1 MFLVRY
7 ETFRKQERN
16 EECLNNFGREI
27 LKEVVI
33 WKTLASTASLSKI
46 DFKLL

>member
-1 MFLVRY
+1 MFIISY
-7 ETFRKQERN
+7 QIFRKQERN

-33 WKTLASTASLSKI
+33 WKTLTSTASLY
-46 DFKLL
+46 

>member
-1 MFLVRY
+1 MFRILY
-7 ETFRKQERN
+7 QKLRKQERN

-33 WKTLASTASLSKI
+33 WKTLASTASLS
-46 DFKLL
+46 